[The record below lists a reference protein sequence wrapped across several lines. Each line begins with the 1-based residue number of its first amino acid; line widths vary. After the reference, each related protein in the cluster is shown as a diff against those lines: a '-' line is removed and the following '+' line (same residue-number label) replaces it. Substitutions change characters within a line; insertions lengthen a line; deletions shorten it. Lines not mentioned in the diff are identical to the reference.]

1 VSQVTKLS
9 IGPAIDNLTE
19 ASTGFG
25 ESLHSLGGRWMWEK
39 IEPGKDTLADL
50 LWIVDSLR
58 NGSLILATDGSY
70 DRKKAI
76 DLCGVGWMIFCT
88 NTGFRVTGTFWERSI
103 AASSYRAELLGLCA
117 LHLFAQAIAEFY
129 KVVGW
134 SALLCCDNKRALE
147 ASSHHK
153 RRIRPSAKCADILR
167 SLKAVKPLLNGTFRY
182 AHVY

>member
-1 VSQVTKLS
+1 
-9 IGPAIDNLTE
+9 
-19 ASTGFG
+19 
-25 ESLHSLGGRWMWEK
+25 MWEK

-103 AASSYRAELLGLCA
+103 AASSYRDELLGLCA

-182 AHVY
+182 AHVYGHMDRMLKWEQLTLI